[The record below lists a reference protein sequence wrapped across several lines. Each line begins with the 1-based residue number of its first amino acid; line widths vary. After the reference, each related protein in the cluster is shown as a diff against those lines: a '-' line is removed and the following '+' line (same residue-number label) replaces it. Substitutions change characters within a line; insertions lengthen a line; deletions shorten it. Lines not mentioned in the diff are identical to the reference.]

1 MRNLQFFLSYSKKCS
16 LKSINTTILWI
27 VCLDSTSHMVYR
39 KKISFIWGKYI
50 LRKLNSKMTED
61 DKNEKFAIFL
71 SYSKKC
77 SLKSINT
84 TILWIEFLDS
94 PSHIMVYRKKIS
106 FIWGK
111 YIPGKLNSKLAE
123 NYKNEN

>member
-27 VCLDSTSHMVYR
+27 VCLDSTSHMVNR

-84 TILWIEFLDS
+84 TILWIVFLDS
-94 PSHIMVYRKKIS
+94 PSHMVYRKKIS